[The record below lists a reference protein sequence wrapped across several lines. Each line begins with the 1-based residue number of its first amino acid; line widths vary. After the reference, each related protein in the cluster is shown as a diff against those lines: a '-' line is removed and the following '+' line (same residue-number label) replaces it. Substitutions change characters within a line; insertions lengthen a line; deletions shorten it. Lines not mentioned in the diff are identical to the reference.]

1 MANRNLLI
9 MTSHLRLKRISEPKH
24 TRLKFGLE
32 KLRVPTVLTTFKAVL
47 GGKFSSLTIMNSK
60 DADMDSMNTTAV
72 TETVSEILGK
82 HRQKKKPR
90 ITAAILDLCNKWIEW
105 RTKIFK
111 AGESEKIQES
121 ERRHQE
127 VHGNNKINE

>member
-1 MANRNLLI
+1 
-9 MTSHLRLKRISEPKH
+9 
-24 TRLKFGLE
+24 
-32 KLRVPTVLTTFKAVL
+32 
-47 GGKFSSLTIMNSK
+47 MNSK

-111 AGESEKIQES
+111 AGESEKYKRVNDDIKRCTE
-121 ERRHQE
+121 
-127 VHGNNKINE
+127 KTK